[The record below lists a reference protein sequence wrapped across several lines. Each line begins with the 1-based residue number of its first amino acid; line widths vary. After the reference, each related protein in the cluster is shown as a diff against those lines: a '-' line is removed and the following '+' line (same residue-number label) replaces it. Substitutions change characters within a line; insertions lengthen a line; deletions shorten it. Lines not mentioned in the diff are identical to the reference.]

1 MSSHV
6 NPASRAL
13 LLVLLVGLLSTS
25 QHVSAQSLDIGIDS
39 VGISIGNSP
48 RWTGLRLNLRDA
60 HVRRVDG
67 INITF

>member
-39 VGISIGNSP
+39 VSVTS
-48 RWTGLRLNLRDA
+48 DA
-60 HVRRVDG
+60 LPKVVKLLARR
-67 INITF
+67 